1 MRFSEHFD
9 IAIGVDDDWFDLLLN
24 QDTPLYIDPY
34 LVFDDNDPLWAAS
47 QTSLVQYFEQALEL
61 VLKSR
66 GVEGSPAWK
75 AAVRLL
81 KCPEPNQFCLGL
93 SAGDPRGSGIGE
105 KTATEIARVLDLVRR
120 EGATELASVAGFTVF
135 VERVGVDMISDALCN
150 VLKGRFIKYTQSVAR
165 RHDIRMQS
173 QLVTNARLDPRR
185 GWRSDD
191 FELPHNALM
200 GTYVLLVPSRF
211 LRDIPILGAD
221 TFFDWVDENSQL
233 RDQLNLDV
241 AQQLSKSDKVAC
253 ARAVAMRDPQLAIE
267 FLREFNRTHHSAPPY
282 DVRGDPKGLVS
293 WFEAGIGLAER
304 FAARNGNIRA
314 AATTAEVPQF
324 TKQLAYAF
332 KNEVEER
339 GGWKILWDSSG
350 TSHQREEVAQ
360 ALAGAMWRAQCK
372 ASNVDISKEVN
383 IGRGP
388 VDFKF
393 SAGFNSRA
401 LIEVKHI
408 GSSKLLSGAR
418 KQLPQYMK
426 SEEIQSGVYL
436 AIGYA
441 DRDFADE
448 RIREITDACA
458 MTAEQRGIDIAPV
471 IVDAR
476 PSTKTSASNLR

>member
-1 MRFSEHFD
+1 
-9 IAIGVDDDWFDLLLN
+9 
-24 QDTPLYIDPY
+24 
-34 LVFDDNDPLWAAS
+34 
-47 QTSLVQYFEQALEL
+47 
-61 VLKSR
+61 
-66 GVEGSPAWK
+66 
-75 AAVRLL
+75 
-81 KCPEPNQFCLGL
+81 
-93 SAGDPRGSGIGE
+93 
-105 KTATEIARVLDLVRR
+105 
-120 EGATELASVAGFTVF
+120 
-135 VERVGVDMISDALCN
+135 
-150 VLKGRFIKYTQSVAR
+150 
-165 RHDIRMQS
+165 
-173 QLVTNARLDPRR
+173 
-185 GWRSDD
+185 
-191 FELPHNALM
+191 
-200 GTYVLLVPSRF
+200 
-211 LRDIPILGAD
+211 
-221 TFFDWVDENSQL
+221 
-233 RDQLNLDV
+233 LNLDV

-253 ARAVAMRDPQLAIE
+253 ARAVAMRDPRLAIE

-282 DVRGDPKGLVS
+282 DVRGDPKGLVN
-293 WFEAGIGLAER
+293 WFEAGIGLAKR

-332 KNEVEER
+332 KDEVEER

-408 GSSKLLSGAR
+408 GSFKLLSGAR

-436 AIGYA
+436 AI
-441 DRDFADE
+441 
-448 RIREITDACA
+448 
-458 MTAEQRGIDIAPV
+458 
-471 IVDAR
+471 
-476 PSTKTSASNLR
+476 KTSASNLR